1 MEINRKPFRVLSSY
15 TLKRHHFSVGLMCLF
30 VLSAEAHKCQDT
42 YMHYDGLVSCEEIML
57 PLEVPRSTQKLTLYR
72 YNISVLT
79 ERAFSANG
87 TDMDLRALSMQ
98 NNNIQVIESCA
109 FCGLPRLVSLDL
121 SHNRLRVV
129 SPGAFYGLEQLRNL
143 NLSNALM
150 TLGAGRLPVALST
163 DSLCNLQRLD
173 LSGNCLKV
181 IPLSGF
187 GNLNLTTLILTNN
200 AIGTLDKEHLTKFND
215 FAEIR
220 IYLSLNPFDC
230 KCDKVKDF
238 YDWLKNSSQCADSN
252 SLRCALPEKKN
263 NTLVNDLEKRDIEC
277 QNLDA
282 RSYVLLGIVLALIG
296 VVFLM
301 VLYLNRRGIKK
312 WLNNIREACRD
323 QMEVYHYRYEQDSD
337 PRLANVAV

>member
-1 MEINRKPFRVLSSY
+1 METNRKPLRVLSH
-15 TLKRHHFSVGLMCLF
+15 TLKRYHFGVGLMCLF
-30 VLSAEAHKCQDT
+30 VWSAEAHKCKEAF
-42 YMHYDGLVSCEEIML
+42 MRYDGLVSCEEIML
-57 PLEVPRSTQKLTLYR
+57 PLEVPRSTQKLTLHR
-72 YNISVLT
+72 HNISVLP

-87 TDMDLRALSMQ
+87 TDMDLRVLSLQ
-98 NNNIQVIESCA
+98 DNNIQVIESRA

-129 SPGAFYGLEQLRNL
+129 SPGAFYCLERLRNL
-143 NLSNALM
+143 NLSNNLM
-150 TLGAGRLPVALST
+150 TSGAGQLPLALSN
-163 DSLCNLQRLD
+163 DSLRNLQRLD
-173 LSGNCLKV
+173 LSVNSFKV

-200 AIGTLDKEHLTKFND
+200 SIGTLDKRNLSTLNEFT
-215 FAEIR
+215 EIR
-220 IYLSLNPFDC
+220 VYLSQNPFDC
-230 KCDKVKDF
+230 ECKKVKAF
-238 YDWLKNSSQCADSN
+238 YDWLNNSSQCADVA
-252 SLRCALPEKKN
+252 SLKCARPEKKK
-263 NTLVNDLEKRDIEC
+263 NTLVRDLEMKGMEC
-277 QNLDA
+277 QSSDA

-301 VLYLNRRGIKK
+301 VLYLNRRGIKR

>member
-1 MEINRKPFRVLSSY
+1 
-15 TLKRHHFSVGLMCLF
+15 MCLF
-30 VLSAEAHKCQDT
+30 VLSAEAHKCHDT
-42 YMHYDGLVSCEEIML
+42 FMRYDGLVSCEEIIL
-57 PLEVPRSTQKLTLYR
+57 PLEVPRSIQNLTLHR

-87 TDMDLRALSMQ
+87 TEMDLRALSLQ
-98 NNNIQVIESCA
+98 DNNIQVIESCA
-109 FCGLPRLVSLDL
+109 FCGLPRLLSLDL
-121 SHNRLRVV
+121 SHNRLMVV
-129 SPGAFYGLEQLRNL
+129 PPGTFYGLEQLRNL
-143 NLSNALM
+143 NLSNTLM
-150 TLGAGRLPVALST
+150 TSGGSQLPLALST
-163 DSLCNLQRLD
+163 DNLCDLQRLD
-173 LSGNCLKV
+173 LSGNRLEV

-200 AIGTLDKEHLTKFND
+200 SIATLDSHNLAKLNEFK
-215 FAEIR
+215 EIR
-220 IYLSLNPFDC
+220 IYLSQNPFEC
-230 KCDKVKDF
+230 KCDKLKEF
-238 YDWLKNSSQCADSN
+238 YDWLKNSSQCADSS
-252 SLRCALPEKKN
+252 SLKCAQPEKKK
-263 NTLVNDLEKRDIEC
+263 NTHVMDLEKRDMEC

-301 VLYLNRRGIKK
+301 VLYLNRRGIKR

>member
-1 MEINRKPFRVLSSY
+1 MEMNRKPLRVLSH
-15 TLKRHHFSVGLMCLF
+15 TVKRYHFSAGLMCLF
-30 VLSAEAHKCQDT
+30 VLSAEAHKCHDNF
-42 YMHYDGLVSCEEIML
+42 MRYDGLVSCEEIML
-57 PLEVPRSTQKLTLYR
+57 PLKVPRSTHKLTLYR

-87 TDMDLRALSMQ
+87 TDMDLRALSLQ
-98 NNNIQVIESCA
+98 DNNIQVIQSCA

-129 SPGAFYGLEQLRNL
+129 CSEAFNGLERLRHL
-143 NLSNALM
+143 NLSNNLM
-150 TLGAGRLPVALST
+150 TLGAWQVAPST
-163 DSLCNLQRLD
+163 DSLCNLQKLD

-181 IPLSGF
+181 IPLSWL

-200 AIGTLDKEHLTKFND
+200 SIATLDKHSLAKLNEF
-215 FAEIR
+215 EGIQ
-220 IYLSLNPFDC
+220 IYLSHNPFDC
-230 KCDKVKDF
+230 KCDKVKEF
-238 YDWLKNSSQCADSN
+238 YDWLKNSSQCADVT
-252 SLRCALPEKKN
+252 SLKCAQPEKKK
-263 NTLVNDLEKRDIEC
+263 NTFVKDLEKRDMEC

-301 VLYLNRRGIKK
+301 VLYLNRRGIKR

>member
-1 MEINRKPFRVLSSY
+1 
-15 TLKRHHFSVGLMCLF
+15 MCLF
-30 VLSAEAHKCQDT
+30 VLSAEAHKCHDT
-42 YMHYDGLVSCEEIML
+42 YMRYDGLVSCEEIIL
-57 PLEVPRSTQKLTLYR
+57 PLEVPRSIQNLTLHR

-87 TDMDLRALSMQ
+87 TEMDLRALSLQ
-98 NNNIQVIESCA
+98 DNNIQVIESCA
-109 FCGLPRLVSLDL
+109 FCGLPRLLSLDL
-121 SHNRLRVV
+121 SHNRLMVV
-129 SPGAFYGLEQLRNL
+129 PPGTFYGLEQLRNL
-143 NLSNALM
+143 NLSNTLM
-150 TLGAGRLPVALST
+150 TSGASQLPLALST
-163 DSLCNLQRLD
+163 DNLCDLQRLD
-173 LSGNCLKV
+173 LSGNRLEV

-200 AIGTLDKEHLTKFND
+200 SIATLDSHNLAKLNEFK
-215 FAEIR
+215 EIR
-220 IYLSLNPFDC
+220 IYLSQNPFDC
-230 KCDKVKDF
+230 KCDKLKEF

-252 SLRCALPEKKN
+252 SLKCAQPEKKK
-263 NTLVNDLEKRDIEC
+263 NTHVMDLEKRDMEC

-301 VLYLNRRGIKK
+301 VLYLNRRGIKR

>member
-1 MEINRKPFRVLSSY
+1 MEINRKQLRVLPH
-15 TLKRHHFSVGLMCLF
+15 TLERYHFSVGLMCLF
-30 VLSAEAHKCQDT
+30 VLSAEAHKCNDT
-42 YMHYDGLVSCEEIML
+42 YTRYDGLVSCEEIIL
-57 PLEVPRSTQKLTLYR
+57 PLEVPRSIQNLTLYR

-87 TDMDLRALSMQ
+87 TDMDLRSLSLQ
-98 NNNIQVIESCA
+98 DNNIQVIESCA
-109 FCGLPRLVSLDL
+109 FCGLPRLLSLDL
-121 SHNRLRVV
+121 SHNRLIIVP
-129 SPGAFYGLEQLRNL
+129 SGAFYGLEQLRNL
-143 NLSNALM
+143 NLSNTLM
-150 TLGAGRLPVALST
+150 TSGAKQLPLALST

-173 LSGNCLKV
+173 LSGNRLEV

-200 AIGTLDKEHLTKFND
+200 SIANLDGNNLTKLNEFK
-215 FAEIR
+215 EIR
-220 IYLSLNPFDC
+220 VYLSQNPFQC
-230 KCDKVKDF
+230 KCDKFKEF

-252 SLRCALPEKKN
+252 SLKCAGPEKKKN
-263 NTLVNDLEKRDIEC
+263 IHIKDLQKRDMEC
-277 QNLDA
+277 QKLDA

-301 VLYLNRRGIKK
+301 VLYLNRRGIKR

>member
-1 MEINRKPFRVLSSY
+1 
-15 TLKRHHFSVGLMCLF
+15 MCLF
-30 VLSAEAHKCQDT
+30 VLSAEAHKCHDT
-42 YMHYDGLVSCEEIML
+42 YMRYDGLVSCEEIML

-87 TDMDLRALSMQ
+87 TDMDLRALSLQ
-98 NNNIQVIESCA
+98 DNNIQVIKSCA

-129 SPGAFYGLEQLRNL
+129 SPGAFYGLERLRHL
-143 NLSNALM
+143 NLSNNLM
-150 TLGAGRLPVALST
+150 TSGAGQLPLALST

-173 LSGNCLKV
+173 LSGNCFKV

-200 AIGTLDKEHLTKFND
+200 SIATLDKHNLAKLIEFE
-215 FAEIR
+215 EIH
-220 IYLSLNPFDC
+220 IYLSHNPFDC
-230 KCDKVKDF
+230 KCDKVKEF
-238 YDWLKNSSQCADSN
+238 YDWLKNSSQCADVT
-252 SLRCALPEKKN
+252 SLKCAQPEKKK
-263 NTLVNDLEKRDIEC
+263 NTLVKDLEKRDMEC

-301 VLYLNRRGIKK
+301 VLYLNRRGIKR

>member
-1 MEINRKPFRVLSSY
+1 
-15 TLKRHHFSVGLMCLF
+15 MCLF
-30 VLSAEAHKCQDT
+30 VLSAEAHICHDT
-42 YMHYDGLVSCEEIML
+42 YMRYDGLVSCEEIML

-87 TDMDLRALSMQ
+87 TDMDLRALSLQ
-98 NNNIQVIESCA
+98 DNNIQVIESCA

-129 SPGAFYGLEQLRNL
+129 YPGAFYGLERLCHL
-143 NLSNALM
+143 NLSNNLI
-150 TLGAGRLPVALST
+150 TSGAGHLPDALST

-200 AIGTLDKEHLTKFND
+200 SITTLDKHNLTKLNEFE
-215 FAEIR
+215 EIH
-220 IYLSLNPFDC
+220 IYLSQNPFDC
-230 KCDKVKDF
+230 KCDKVKEF
-238 YDWLKNSSQCADSN
+238 YDWLKNSSQCADVT
-252 SLRCALPEKKN
+252 SLKCAQPEKKK
-263 NTLVNDLEKRDIEC
+263 NTLLKDLEKRDMEC

-301 VLYLNRRGIKK
+301 VLYLNRKGIKR